1 MTRTE
6 ASMSATAPDMHRL
19 LDSELSRRSRF
30 GYVALL
36 LASSAMTVVV
46 TALWLTEPA
55 LPLRTQI
62 ALLVMS
68 VIGLSWLSLS
78 VWALT
83 TRRVLLGRD
92 GVVAGWMAVTFTA
105 IFVVGAVLVGLS
117 TELRGA
123 YAAALLGVGLLAVAV
138 IVLMRARRQMASLIN
153 RRDALERELGR
164 KGR

>member
-6 ASMSATAPDMHRL
+6 ASVLANAPDMRRL

-46 TALWLTEPA
+46 TSLWLTEPA

-62 ALLVMS
+62 ALLIMS
-68 VIGLSWLSLS
+68 VIGLAWLSLS

-92 GVVAGWMAVTFTA
+92 GVLAGWMAVTFTA
-105 IFVVGAVLVGLS
+105 TFVLGAALVGLS
-117 TELRGA
+117 TGRPGA
-123 YAAALLGVGLLAVAV
+123 YAASLLGVGLLAVAV
-138 IVLMRARRQMASLIN
+138 VVLMRARRRMASLMS
-153 RRDALERELGR
+153 RRDALKRELGTR
-164 KGR
+164 E